1 MKSNELLRQVC
12 KKKGFKNVASES
24 GLALSCIYKWC
35 EPDGGKASGALN
47 PLERVALLLQITND
61 PRLAQWVCECAGGY
75 FVLNPPLKRSRNGDV
90 SSAWWDV
97 FRKLMGLQSAL
108 LGTLKAGGA

>member
-35 EPDGGKASGALN
+35 EPDGSKASGALN
-47 PLERVALLLQITND
+47 PLERVALLLQITKD

-75 FVLNPPLKRSRNGDV
+75 FVPNPPVKGSRINEESWRELLRPV
-90 SSAWWDV
+90 LT
-97 FRKLMGLQSAL
+97 FHCAL
-108 LGTLKAGGA
+108 LGTFKKGTSP